1 MYPVEPHGVERRSP
15 SPRTRAWPRS
25 HSLMCHGWAAPAAD
39 SDGAETQ
46 STFSGLMSRWTMW
59 SEWRRSTAERSWR
72 TIATAS
78 ASVNCAR
85 SAMWSMS
92 SPPSAGSE
100 KMNIHLPS
108 RWWPRY
114 RTMCSCSPAS
124 AHSWHS
130 LSYCRIAHA
139 LIRSVSSTFTATRS
153 PDSDSA
159 SYTQPNAPAA
169 EHAASELV
177 LDAPE
182 DDRLARVEASVHSK
196 VVPAHTGRAGGRHA
210 DGERPTLRRARGASL
225 GKPIRTAP
233 VLDLRATCNAN
244 PSEYNCV
251 T

>member
-1 MYPVEPHGVERRSP
+1 M
-15 SPRTRAWPRS
+15 
-25 HSLMCHGWAAPAAD
+25 
-39 SDGAETQ
+39 
-46 STFSGLMSRWTMW
+46 
-59 SEWRRSTAERSWR
+59 
-72 TIATAS
+72 IATAS

-159 SYTQPNAPAA
+159 SYTQPNAPLPSTPPVNSYLTPPKTTDWLASKPACTPRSSQLILGAPVAA
-169 EHAASELV
+169 MPTASALPCAGPAA
-177 LDAPE
+177 P
-182 DDRLARVEASVHSK
+182 RLASQLGQHLYWIY
-196 VVPAHTGRAGGRHA
+196 
-210 DGERPTLRRARGASL
+210 ERPATQIRQNTIAS
-225 GKPIRTAP
+225 RDSATA
-233 VLDLRATCNAN
+233 
-244 PSEYNCV
+244 
-251 T
+251 